1 LASGEDR
8 LLSVRLTRKKRAAIS
23 LLTCRRSFHITV
35 VGMGKNLPVRGPAV
49 AMVVTYYSD
58 EQRRGAAT
66 FEILVDGQRVAD
78 QEVTR
83 SSRGRRDRPVST
95 IIWLRDS

>member
-1 LASGEDR
+1 
-8 LLSVRLTRKKRAAIS
+8 
-23 LLTCRRSFHITV
+23 
-35 VGMGKNLPVRGPAV
+35 V